1 MSDKIEE
8 RKVTIDGKE
17 YNLDELSEK
26 AKKNLASLQFV
37 DTQINQ
43 LNNEWAISDTARIG
57 YMNALKK
64 EIKDTAD
71 TMSQE

>member
-8 RKVTIDGKE
+8 RKITIDGLE
-17 YNLDELSEK
+17 YNFDELSEK
-26 AKKNLASLQFV
+26 AKKSLASLQFV
-37 DTQINQ
+37 DAQLNQ

-64 EIKDTAD
+64 EIKNTSDT
-71 TMSQE
+71 TLLK